1 MPKFKVLRPIE
12 HNGKL
17 HLPEDPHAP
26 KTATSG
32 SHGGEIDVD
41 STGFIELTEKEA
53 APMDLGQIEKV
64 KSQDLPAQAGSR
76 VKSQK

>member
-41 STGFIELTEKEA
+41 STGFIELTEAEA
-53 APMDLGQIEKV
+53 VRMTEGQVQKMEEK
-64 KSQDLPAQAGSR
+64 KSLKG
-76 VKSQK
+76 KG